1 MHLFRKVC
9 LIYQHPTVER
19 DDDDDDDDDD
29 DENVDDDIV
38 EFRFYGMYQPSKE
51 IK

>member
-19 DDDDDDDDDD
+19 DDDDDVD
-29 DENVDDDIV
+29 DEDVDNDLV